1 MKYVKQLD
9 SIRAIAVLLV
19 IVFHWSPKPVLA
31 GAQYNYGHIGVE
43 IFFVLSGFL
52 ITRILLENR
61 NEAERLYQ
69 KKKVLKSFYVRR
81 FLRIFPIYYL
91 TV

>member
-19 IVFHWSPKPVLA
+19 IVFHWFPKPVLA
-31 GAQYNYGHIGVE
+31 GVQFKYGHIGVE

-69 KKKVLKSFYVRR
+69 KKKVLKSFMLEGSYGFFRST
-81 FLRIFPIYYL
+81 I
-91 TV
+91 